1 MCVLNTSGLW
11 SETFGTCT
19 RDSGSLQSLLVPRLK
34 APECQGGGS
43 AGAAGAVCPLY
54 QELSFCF
61 CVCLCVQ
68 PNQFREQERCG
79 RTWCVLA
86 LRGATAVSLHGD
98 MEWGEQSPGSEMDSL
113 C

>member
-43 AGAAGAVCPLY
+43 ALQGLCAHCIKNYLSAFVSAFVCNQTSSGSERGVAGH
-54 QELSFCF
+54 
-61 CVCLCVQ
+61 
-68 PNQFREQERCG
+68 G
-79 RTWCVLA
+79 
-86 LRGATAVSLHGD
+86 VSL
-98 MEWGEQSPGSEMDSL
+98 L
-113 C
+113 